1 MASTRQI
8 MPALP
13 VPCLGWISSEYL
25 MNSALIFATRPSTL
39 ARWQTSYVIQELKTR
54 WENLICEE
62 LVITTQGDRN
72 LNSSLPEIGGKGLF
86 TYELEQ
92 ALQEGRVH
100 TAVHSLKDLPTED
113 VPGLKIGAILQ
124 RADPRDVLICPESL
138 SLQDL
143 PAGAVVGTS
152 SNRRLAQL
160 LAYRPDLHVKPIR
173 GNIDTRIR
181 KVLEGQYDAIV
192 LAAAGVIRLGLQKH
206 ITQYLPL
213 ETMLPA
219 PGQGAL
225 AVQCRANDEQTQLLL
240 KAIDHR
246 YTRLAV
252 SAERAFLSAL
262 GGGCSLP
269 VGALAEVQGEEITL
283 HGVIAAPDGS
293 QAINLSAS
301 GSNPVLLG
309 QELAHKALDL
319 GARAYI
325 TQNSIEKMK

>member
-1 MASTRQI
+1 
-8 MPALP
+8 
-13 VPCLGWISSEYL
+13 LGWNNTEHL
-25 MNSALIFATRPSTL
+25 MNSTLIFATRPSAL
-39 ARWQTSYVIQELKTR
+39 ARWQTSFVIQELKTR
-54 WENLICEE
+54 WDNLICEK
-62 LVITTQGDRN
+62 LVITTQGDRD
-72 LNSSLPEIGGKGLF
+72 LDTSLPEIGGKGLF

-100 TAVHSLKDLPTED
+100 TAVHSLKDLQTED
-113 VPGLKIGAILQ
+113 APGLKIGAILQ
-124 RADPRDVLICPESL
+124 RADPRDVLICPSGLTLEE
-138 SLQDL
+138 L

-160 LAYRPDLHVKPIR
+160 LAYRPDLRVDPIR

-192 LAAAGVIRLGLQKH
+192 LAAAGVNRLGLQKH
-206 ITQYLPL
+206 ITQYLPSG
-213 ETMLPA
+213 TMLPA

-225 AVQCRANDEQTQLLL
+225 AVQCCANDEKTQLLL
-240 KAIDHR
+240 QAIDHR

-252 SAERAFLSAL
+252 NAERAFLSAL
-262 GGGCSLP
+262 GSGCSLP
-269 VGALAEVQGEEITL
+269 VGALAKVQGAEITL

-293 QAINLSAS
+293 QVIGLSAS
-301 GSNPVLLG
+301 GGDPVLLG

-325 TQNSIEKMK
+325 PQDSIEEMK

>member
-1 MASTRQI
+1 
-8 MPALP
+8 
-13 VPCLGWISSEYL
+13 
-25 MNSALIFATRPSTL
+25 MNSALIFATRPSAL
-39 ARWQTSYVIQELKTR
+39 ARWQTSYVIQELKTW

-62 LVITTQGDRN
+62 LVIMTQGDRD
-72 LNSSLPEIGGKGLF
+72 LSTSLPEIGGKGLF

-92 ALQEGRVH
+92 ALRDGRVH
-100 TAVHSLKDLPTED
+100 AAVHSLKDLPTED
-113 VPGLKIGAILQ
+113 AHCLKIGAILQ
-124 RADPRDVLICPESL
+124 RADPRDVLICPEGF

-152 SNRRLAQL
+152 SNRRQAQL
-160 LAYRPDLHVKPIR
+160 LAHRPDLRVKSIR

-181 KVLEGQYDAIV
+181 KVLEGKYDATV

-213 ETMLPA
+213 EIMLPA

-225 AVQCRANDEQTQLLL
+225 AVQCRADDKQTQLLL

-252 SAERAFLSAL
+252 SAERAFLSSL

-269 VGALAEVQGEEITL
+269 VGALAEVHGEEITL
-283 HGVIAAPDGS
+283 RGVIAAPDGS
-293 QAINLSAS
+293 QMIRFSAS
-301 GSNPVLLG
+301 GNDPLLLG
-309 QELAHKALDL
+309 QELARNALDQ
-319 GARAYI
+319 GAQAYI
-325 TQNSIEKMK
+325 PQDSIEKMK

>member
-1 MASTRQI
+1 
-8 MPALP
+8 
-13 VPCLGWISSEYL
+13 
-25 MNSALIFATRPSTL
+25 MNSELIFATRPSAL
-39 ARWQTSYVIQELKTR
+39 ARWQTSYVIQELRTR

-62 LVITTQGDRN
+62 LVITTQGDRD
-72 LNSSLPEIGGKGLF
+72 LNTSLPEIGGKGLF
-86 TYELEQ
+86 TYELEH
-92 ALQEGRVH
+92 ALGEGRVH
-100 TAVHSLKDLPTED
+100 AAVHSLKDLPTED
-113 VPGLKIGAILQ
+113 VPGLTIGAIPQ
-124 RADPRDVLICPESL
+124 RADMRDVLICPDNLTLDE
-138 SLQDL
+138 L
-143 PAGAVVGTS
+143 PIGAVVGTS
-152 SNRRLAQL
+152 SNRRQAQL
-160 LAYRPDLHVKPIR
+160 LAFRPDLQVKPIR

-181 KVLEGQYDAIV
+181 KVLEGQYDVIV

-206 ITQYLPL
+206 ITQYLPI

-225 AVQCRANDEQTQLLL
+225 AVQCRADDEQTQLLL

-283 HGVIAAPDGS
+283 RGVIAAPDSS
-293 QAINLSAS
+293 QVISLSTS
-301 GSNPVLLG
+301 GNDPVLLG

-325 TQNSIEKMK
+325 PQDSIGELK

>member
-1 MASTRQI
+1 
-8 MPALP
+8 
-13 VPCLGWISSEYL
+13 
-25 MNSALIFATRPSTL
+25 
-39 ARWQTSYVIQELKTR
+39 
-54 WENLICEE
+54 
-62 LVITTQGDRN
+62 
-72 LNSSLPEIGGKGLF
+72 
-86 TYELEQ
+86 
-92 ALQEGRVH
+92 
-100 TAVHSLKDLPTED
+100 LKDLPTED
-113 VPGLKIGAILQ
+113 APGLKIGAIPQ
-124 RADPRDVLICPESL
+124 RADIRDVLICPAKL
-138 SLQDL
+138 TLDKL
-143 PAGAVVGTS
+143 PVGAVVGTS
-152 SNRRLAQL
+152 SNRRQAQL
-160 LAYRPDLHVKPIR
+160 LAFRPDLQVKPIR

-225 AVQCRANDEQTQLLL
+225 AVQCRADDEQTQLLL
-240 KAIDHR
+240 IAIDHR

-269 VGALAEVQGEEITL
+269 VGALAEVQGEETTL

-293 QAINLSAS
+293 QVIKLAAFGND
-301 GSNPVLLG
+301 PVLLG
-309 QELAHKALDL
+309 QELAHKAFDQ

-325 TQNSIEKMK
+325 PQDSIGELK